1 MIESLKH
8 KLNLYD
14 IDDMYYEE
22 FRDVL
27 TDNAILED
35 KLLPEGHC
43 KKFGPGDCTLEAI
56 SHNEV
61 QNYDKDNE
69 FLQIRANQYNLS
81 VDDLRFT
88 HSKYYLNTQ
97 SEEKIQIDII
107 WETKDK
113 DHALDYEIFGVYF
126 ENKLPKQLGVYV
138 GDKDDLDDTPNY
150 RPDKSPYWEEWLVD
164 FGINE
169 DPYPQD

>member
-1 MIESLKH
+1 MLHNLKG
-8 KLNLYD
+8 KLNLYEV
-14 IDDMYYEE
+14 DDMYYEE

-35 KLLPEGHC
+35 KLLPEGEC
-43 KKFGPGDCTLEAI
+43 NNFGPGDCALEAI

-69 FLQIRANQYNLS
+69 FLQRRANQYNLS
-81 VDDLRFT
+81 VDDLSFI
-88 HSKYYLNTQ
+88 HSKYYLNMQ

-126 ENKLPKQLGVYV
+126 ENKDDD
-138 GDKDDLDDTPNY
+138 DKPNY
-150 RPDKSPYWEEWLVD
+150 RPDNSPYWEEWLVD

>member
-1 MIESLKH
+1 MLHNLKG
-8 KLNLYD
+8 KLNLYEV
-14 IDDMYYEE
+14 DDMYYEE

-35 KLLPEGHC
+35 KLLPEGEC
-43 KKFGPGDCTLEAI
+43 NNFGPGDCTLEAI

-69 FLQIRANQYNLS
+69 FLQRRANQYNLS
-81 VDDLRFT
+81 VDDLSFI
-88 HSKYYLNTQ
+88 HSKYYLNMQ

-126 ENKLPKQLGVYV
+126 ENK
-138 GDKDDLDDTPNY
+138 DDDDTPNY
-150 RPDKSPYWEEWLVD
+150 RPDNSPYWEEWLVD